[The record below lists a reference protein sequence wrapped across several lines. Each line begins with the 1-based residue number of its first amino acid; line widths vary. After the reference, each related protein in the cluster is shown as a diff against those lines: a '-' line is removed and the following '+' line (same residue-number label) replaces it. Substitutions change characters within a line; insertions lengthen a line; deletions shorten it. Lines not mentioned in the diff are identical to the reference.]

1 MALRKGAGLLYALR
15 KNTCVVPRKRCWT
28 GLERTLLEA
37 RAPPAASTGM
47 ASIACMRASIA
58 GLTGLAG
65 LTRLASLTSLAG
77 LTRLARLAGTSANGV
92 RALCGA
98 SLTGTRD
105 AYPRGGSRWPHARRA
120 ETNVE
125 VELVDRLRA
134 PRRNVVD
141 CGIAIDADPRSFQ
154 AGKWRLISGHR
165 LRMQDVRDQELGVI
179 VKPGGQIETLI
190 GAGPNRA

>member
-1 MALRKGAGLLYALR
+1 
-15 KNTCVVPRKRCWT
+15 
-28 GLERTLLEA
+28 
-37 RAPPAASTGM
+37 
-47 ASIACMRASIA
+47 MRASIA

-190 GAGPNRA
+190 ALPVAVARQPDQFDNPLGRLGWIGLEPTETLRGELRAIGGLAPRLQNPRAGSG